1 MQIRPLDIECTNL
14 NPSAEVPDFR
24 PCQHPKIKAPV
35 NHSAVGIL
43 SDSLELLLAPGDV
56 LSVRGTHCLSAI
68 GRAGGIMGHVMVVV
82 APPLAIRR
90 QSAEA
95 ARLMPLWPEEGT
107 TPMLWQVPTLESMNG
122 ECGLHRAKTLLY
134 VERRTGRFA
143 IAGEIDLNGDVW
155 AFARREV
162 EVWQSPLE
170 LRSRLCLDLMGEVVC
185 EMMARNAS
193 WSLTTAARAVLTSAK
208 VTIDKTPA
216 EVMEEIFQSWEA
228 EPICTSIVISFWQR
242 YLCKLAGV
250 ARGKGNPQ
258 TAVSLI
264 IKWMPLKADR
274 GLPGELL
281 RTMQSVGWVLMTQV
295 PRIFH
300 PAPAP
305 ISKAFA
311 PKPQTARDV
320 MFSML
325 DADIVQHCME
335 DRRKIA
341 GPTVIL
347 PPV

>member
-122 ECGLHRAKTLLY
+122 ECGLHRAKT
-134 VERRTGRFA
+134 
-143 IAGEIDLNGDVW
+143 
-155 AFARREV
+155 
-162 EVWQSPLE
+162 LE